1 MNEEG
6 CTFVSPKIWDNTQH
20 FSTAC
25 QTPVFALFDDI
36 LLCKHIGS
44 GIKGGANIWHRNYY
58 YYYLFIFRAVGSGWD
73 WYVWRLVTQKME
85 EGVGTGSLKNNP
97 NYFLISNVL
106 LTIFKILFGT
116 QTPPNLSTNFLTNQ
130 LPIPSP

>member
-1 MNEEG
+1 MRRG
-6 CTFVSPKIWDNTQH
+6 V
-20 FSTAC
+20 
-25 QTPVFALFDDI
+25 
-36 LLCKHIGS
+36 LLCLLKFEITHNIFLLHVKPLFLLFLMIFCCVS
-44 GIKGGANIWHRNYY
+44 ILAQELRGGANIWHQNYY